1 MTAYDVDVD
10 ELAAVIAAMDT
21 CGREL
26 ADLAAD
32 VESAQTATHSD
43 WTGQASDAHTTTH
56 ASWRSSF
63 ADMGTALAGLR
74 SVGDTARSNYS
85 AAVEGNLTMWER
97 VR

>member
-10 ELAAVIAAMDT
+10 ELATVIAAMDS
-21 CGREL
+21 CSREL

-32 VESAQTATHSD
+32 VESAHTALHAD
-43 WTGQASDAHTTTH
+43 WTGLARDAHTTTH
-56 ASWRSSF
+56 ASWRTSF
-63 ADMGTALAGLR
+63 TEMETALAGLR

-85 AAVEGNLTMWER
+85 AAVEANLAMWEQ

>member
-10 ELAAVIAAMDT
+10 ELAAVIAAMDS

-32 VESAQTATHSD
+32 VESAQTAMHSD
-43 WTGQASDAHTTTH
+43 WTGLASDAHSTSH

-63 ADMGTALAGLR
+63 AEMGAALAGLR

-85 AAVEGNLTMWER
+85 AAVGANLAMWEQ

>member
-10 ELAAVIAAMDT
+10 ELVAVIAAMES

-26 ADLAAD
+26 GDLAAD
-32 VESAQTATHSD
+32 VEAAHGALHSG
-43 WTGQASDAHTTTH
+43 WAGLASDAHAASH

-63 ADMGTALAGLR
+63 GEMSTALAGLR
-74 SVGDTARSNYS
+74 SVGDTARSNYMLAIDRNVS
-85 AAVEGNLTMWER
+85 TWEQ

>member
-10 ELAAVIAAMDT
+10 ELAAVIAAMDS

-32 VESAQTATHSD
+32 VESAQAAMHSD
-43 WTGQASDAHTTTH
+43 WEGLASVAHAGSH
-56 ASWRSSF
+56 SSWRASF
-63 ADMGTALAGLR
+63 VEMASALTRLR

-85 AAVEGNLTMWER
+85 AAVEANLAMWEQ

>member
-10 ELAAVIAAMDT
+10 ELMAVIVAMES

-26 ADLAAD
+26 ADLAVD
-32 VESAQTATHSD
+32 VESAHVGMHSD
-43 WTGQASDAHTTTH
+43 WTGLASDAHSTSH
-56 ASWRSSF
+56 ASWRTSF
-63 ADMGTALAGLR
+63 TEMETALAGLR

-85 AAVEGNLTMWER
+85 AAVEANLAMWEQ

>member
-10 ELAAVIAAMDT
+10 ELATVIAAMDS
-21 CGREL
+21 CSREL
-26 ADLAAD
+26 ADLAAE
-32 VESAQTATHSD
+32 VESAQASMHSE
-43 WTGQASDAHTTTH
+43 WTGLASDAHTTSH

-63 ADMGTALAGLR
+63 AEMENALAGLR

-85 AAVEGNLTMWER
+85 SAVEANLAMWEQ

>member
-10 ELAAVIAAMDT
+10 ELFAVIAAMES

-32 VESAQTATHSD
+32 VEAAHGALHSG
-43 WTGQASDAHTTTH
+43 WAGLASDAHTASH

-63 ADMGTALAGLR
+63 GEMSTALADLR
-74 SVGDTARSNYS
+74 SVGDIARSNYS
-85 AAVEGNLTMWER
+85 TAVEANLSMWEQ

>member
-10 ELAAVIAAMDT
+10 ELASVIAAMDA

-32 VESAQTATHSD
+32 VEAAHAALHAD
-43 WTGQASDAHTTTH
+43 WTGLAGEAHTASH
-56 ASWRSSF
+56 ASWRTSF
-63 ADMGTALAGLR
+63 AEMGTALAGLR
-74 SVGDTARSNYS
+74 SVGETARANY
-85 AAVEGNLTMWER
+85 AVAVEANLAMWEQ